1 MLRWKRV
8 YCTVLALLLFLAVSP
23 ALPAA
28 EGDIAQ
34 GPVTIEADSI
44 SYNEDDDAFHA
55 AGKVVITFTRGFLKA
70 DAVTLYRETN
80 LALAEG
86 NALIHSDKD
95 VIEGEKVLFNIE
107 SKLGTVDNG
116 KLFIAQNH
124 LYAKGEKIEKKGEST
139 YRLEKAKIT
148 TCDGETPDWS
158 LAASEVNVTV
168 DGYGTMKH
176 GRFLTR
182 DIPLLYVPY
191 LVFPAKTTRQS
202 GFLFPLFSFSSERN
216 GLDVELPFFWAIS
229 ENTDATFYQRY
240 LEKRGLKEGVEFRY
254 FLSPKSFGTIYADF
268 INDHKR
274 ETETIDSMSRDWQ
287 EDQKR
292 WSFYLNHET
301 TFAYGFNIRSDI
313 YRVSDPWYFRDF
325 SSSNYYLSHYSQI
338 GDNKFQRIPF
348 LGDESLGSLTS
359 TVRLTKDWSVY
370 NLSAVASHTDDFLSP
385 TNDGTLQV
393 YPWVNLTGVQQ
404 PLFGSPLQLGFGASY
419 VNFYRREGQKGHL
432 WELNP
437 TVSLPTKLGP
447 YLRATPWAGFNGS
460 IWDRTDSETDTEDKD
475 GSRKVF
481 PVGGTLSTEI
491 SRVFNVGSGI
501 GGVEKIRHSI
511 KPEIFYTYIPEVR
524 QENLPNFVGGIGAQN
539 SLTYALTNT
548 IVSRTRG
555 ANGKANYQQLMRFLL
570 AQSYDIR
577 ESRRELTDPET
588 DKHRPFSDVA
598 LELDLT
604 PVRYISLAAR
614 NIYSTNTGYWTQTN
628 YDLTLL
634 DNRGDFLSVGY
645 RYTRESLREI
655 NLYLKASLTSSI
667 DAIYVSRRNLLDKK
681 TIEST
686 YGVKYRRQCWL
697 FEVNVTSGEYDRT
710 VMGYI
715 SLTGLG
721 GFGGGINLR
730 RGEEGQ
736 GGAAF

>member
-1 MLRWKRV
+1 MLSWKRLS
-8 YCTVLALLLFLAVSP
+8 CIVLVLCLLLAAFP
-23 ALPAA
+23 AFPASG
-28 EGDIAQ
+28 GDIAE

-44 SYNEDDDAFHA
+44 SYNEDEAAVHA
-55 AGKVVITFTRGFLKA
+55 SGKVVITFTQGFLKA
-70 DAVTLYRETN
+70 DAVTLYHETN

-86 NALIHSDKD
+86 NVLIHSDQD
-95 VIEGEKVLFNIE
+95 VIEGEKVVFNIS
-107 SKLGTVDNG
+107 SKTGVVDNG

-139 YRLEKAKIT
+139 YRLEKAKVT

-158 LAASEVNVTV
+158 LAASELNVTV

-191 LVFPAKTTRQS
+191 MFFPAKTTRQS
-202 GFLFPLFSFSSERN
+202 GFLFPMFSLSSERN

-229 ENTDATFYQRY
+229 ENTDATLYQRY
-240 LEKRGLKEGVEFRY
+240 LEKRGFKEGVEFRY
-254 FLSPKSFGTIYADF
+254 FLNPTSFGTLYADY
-268 INDHKR
+268 INDRKR
-274 ETETIDSMSRDWQ
+274 ITETIGSMSRDWQ

-301 TFAYGFNIRSDI
+301 TFASGFNIRSDI

-325 SSSNYYLSHYSQI
+325 SSSNYYLGHYSQT

-348 LGDESLGSLTS
+348 LADESLGSLTS

-393 YPWVNLTGVQQ
+393 YPSVNLTGVQQ
-404 PLFGSPLQLGFGASY
+404 PLFGSPLQLDFGAAY
-419 VNFYRREGQKGHL
+419 VHFYRREGQKGHL

-437 TVSLPTKLGP
+437 TVSLPTRLGP
-447 YLRATPWAGFNGS
+447 YLRATPWARFHGT
-460 IWDRTDSETDTEDKD
+460 IWDRTDSETDTEEKD

-491 SRVFNVGSGI
+491 SRVFTLGSGI

-511 KPEIFYTYIPEVR
+511 RPEIFYTYIPEVR
-524 QENLPNFVGGIGAQN
+524 QENLPNFVGGIAAQN
-539 SLTYALTNT
+539 SMTYALTNT
-548 IVSRTRG
+548 IISRTRG
-555 ANGKANYQQLMRFLL
+555 ADGKAKYQQLLRLLL
-570 AQSYDIR
+570 AQTYDIR
-577 ESRRELTDPET
+577 ESRRELTDPDT
-588 DKHRPFSDVA
+588 DKRRPFGDVA

-604 PVRYISLAAR
+604 PIQYFSFAAR
-614 NIYSTNTGYWTQTN
+614 NIYSTNSGDWTQSN

-634 DNRGDFLSVGY
+634 DNRGDFISAGY
-645 RYTRESLREI
+645 RYTKDSLQEI
-655 NLYLKASLTSSI
+655 NLYLQASLTSSI
-667 DAIYVSRRNLLDKK
+667 DAVYILRRNLLDKK

-697 FEVNVTSGEYDRT
+697 FQVNVTSGEYDRT
-710 VMGYI
+710 VMAYV
-715 SLTGLG
+715 SLLGLG
-721 GFGGGINLR
+721 GGGVNMTLQ
-730 RGEEGQ
+730 RGGEGA

>member
-229 ENTDATFYQRY
+229 ENTDATLYQRY
-240 LEKRGLKEGVEFRY
+240 LEKRGFKEGVEFRY
-254 FLSPKSFGTIYADF
+254 FLNPTSFGTLYADY
-268 INDHKR
+268 INDRKR
-274 ETETIDSMSRDWQ
+274 ITETIDSMSRDWQ

-301 TFAYGFNIRSDI
+301 TFASGFNIRSDI

-325 SSSNYYLSHYSQI
+325 SSSNYYLGHYSQT

-348 LGDESLGSLTS
+348 LADESLGSLTS